1 MVANPPKSKPTP
13 IRLPNG
19 TLSMPDDL
27 THPLT
32 DVPQGEEPE
41 YEVEKIVGKS
51 IWSGN
56 GGPNGGRRTKY
67 LIKWVGYD
75 EPQWEFAESGNLA
88 NCQEFIDD
96 YERDNTLRVN
106 LLCENMSPSERAVRE
121 LIEKNLGLKG
131 SVEDWVLSYDTE
143 LTAVT
148 DSRMIE
154 LHGEERDIALKSGN
168 LMKLRM
174 LLKRKKCGR
183 LKSRLVAQ
191 GFLEA
196 WWLTAG
202 KESSPV
208 LRQESLRAL
217 IFGGGIDDE
226 FACIDVSTAF
236 LQASAYTID
245 DYIRYATYRE
255 YRGGPLRVYRLTGPV
270 YGQRDAPRR
279 WYDTVIHTLTT
290 ELGFIACPNDP
301 CAFHHPITRVY
312 LGLVVDD
319 ILARG
324 PKLELEKFME
334 TFQTKFLCTEPNHLT
349 DDNPIDFSGLR
360 LTRETKSNGQVGY
373 YIDQQGDFDQYL
385 IDNNIDVSRHSGVDC
400 PMPSREALFSN
411 PILLSETDKT
421 YYKSIVGGLSWFAQS
436 TRWDIISSVSRLQ
449 MVGQNPTVGA
459 LKCALH
465 VVAYLACTNSFK
477 LGGVRTATNHLRYY
491 ADSDFAGDRELTK
504 QSRSGGVIFLN
515 NIPIVWISKPQPKT
529 VGSPAEAEIYAT
541 KEVVREA
548 QGINWVMRDL
558 GMTGLNL
565 GKTVQGGL
573 GTFSGS
579 PILVQVDNTQVLSF
593 QKDSCVRSRHY
604 GIIDMADTWVSEL
617 RDQSKVDT
625 SHIASELNPAD
636 IFTKCMPRGVFM
648 SRRALFNQEYT
659 GYAAKAA

>member
-1 MVANPPKSKPTP
+1 M
-13 IRLPNG
+13 
-19 TLSMPDDL
+19 D
-27 THPLT
+27 
-32 DVPQGEEPE
+32 
-41 YEVEKIVGKS
+41 
-51 IWSGN
+51 
-56 GGPNGGRRTKY
+56 
-67 LIKWVGYD
+67 
-75 EPQWEFAESGNLA
+75 
-88 NCQEFIDD
+88 
-96 YERDNTLRVN
+96 
-106 LLCENMSPSERAVRE
+106 
-121 LIEKNLGLKG
+121 
-131 SVEDWVLSYDTE
+131 
-143 LTAVT
+143 
-148 DSRMIE
+148 
-154 LHGEERDIALKSGN
+154 
-168 LMKLRM
+168 
-174 LLKRKKCGR
+174 
-183 LKSRLVAQ
+183 
-191 GFLEA
+191 
-196 WWLTAG
+196 
-202 KESSPV
+202 
-208 LRQESLRAL
+208 
-217 IFGGGIDDE
+217 
-226 FACIDVSTAF
+226 
-236 LQASAYTID
+236 
-245 DYIRYATYRE
+245 
-255 YRGGPLRVYRLTGPV
+255 
-270 YGQRDAPRR
+270 
-279 WYDTVIHTLTT
+279 
-290 ELGFIACPNDP
+290 
-301 CAFHHPITRVY
+301 
-312 LGLVVDD
+312 
-319 ILARG
+319 
-324 PKLELEKFME
+324 

-385 IDNNIDVSRHSGVDC
+385 IDNSIDVSRHSGVDC

-465 VVAYLACTNSFK
+465 VVAYLACTNNFK
-477 LGGVRTATNHLRYY
+477 LGGVRTANNHLRYY
-491 ADSDFAGDRELTK
+491 SDSDFAGDRELTK

-541 KEVVREA
+541 KEIVREA

-625 SHIASELNPAD
+625 TYIASELNPAD
-636 IFTKCMPRGVFM
+636 IFTKCLPRGVFM